1 MESGEVR
8 RSPDD
13 ERWSLQVVSSSNG
26 DSKTQ
31 CRTSL
36 ARSAKLRGT
45 IWARLTT
52 ELIRGR
58 GVGTEHTF
66 LIGGGQVELGK
77 R

>member
-13 ERWSLQVVSSSNG
+13 ERWSLQVYG
-26 DSKTQ
+26 DNKKQS
-31 CRTSL
+31 RTSL